1 MYILIDQ
8 NRYFIDHF
16 LFDKG
21 IPLWYNVTN
30 GKEIPTDKMKGRIK
44 MLNFKNLIVR
54 ENGIFKGMS
63 IPREFIKEMSF
74 VNSVT
79 TDVYVEVV
87 KKNNM
92 VYTIP
97 VSEVGF
103 DGIKVDGHIG
113 TWYTIDKVVTQG
125 QLYFFLEHEEYG
137 DEAANC
143 IIDFDG
149 ILIQDEVYDFSD
161 LEYILE
167 N

>member
-1 MYILIDQ
+1 
-8 NRYFIDHF
+8 
-16 LFDKG
+16 
-21 IPLWYNVTN
+21 
-30 GKEIPTDKMKGRIK
+30 
-44 MLNFKNLIVR
+44 MLNFKNLVVR
-54 ENGIFKGMS
+54 EKGTFKGML
-63 IPREFIKEMSF
+63 IPREFIKEMSL
-74 VNSVT
+74 VNSIT
-79 TDVYVEVV
+79 TDVYVKVV

-92 VYTIP
+92 VYSIP
-97 VSEVGF
+97 VSEVDF

-113 TWYTIDKVVTQG
+113 TWYTIGKVVTQG

-137 DEAANC
+137 DLAANC